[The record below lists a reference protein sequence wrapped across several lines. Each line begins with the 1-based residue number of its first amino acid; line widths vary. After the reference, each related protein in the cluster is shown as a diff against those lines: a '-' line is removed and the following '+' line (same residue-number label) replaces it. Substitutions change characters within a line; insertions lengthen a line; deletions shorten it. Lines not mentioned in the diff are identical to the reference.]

1 MKKIINL
8 LTMFMAF
15 TFSQYSI
22 AGQPGGLLIFDSKAV
37 EEVYGGLKW
46 SLGSGNKKP
55 EVIIGY
61 KKTNVDIY
69 SGVDPFENIFFA
81 NQISLKGVDGTDVSL
96 SIDLEKLKVS
106 SIRAKYFEGDASN
119 QNEVSAGFDF
129 NRGPFLGASI
139 SAPYRTIG
147 VDYFI
152 ESPES
157 TKAFLPYVILNN
169 IEKVSLQFGENWN
182 ASCVDN
188 FDSFDVELIEDAGFP
203 AGVGDFYVCNTP

>member
-8 LTMFMAF
+8 LTMLMAF
-15 TFSQYSI
+15 TFSQYSM
-22 AGQPGGLLIFDSKAV
+22 AGGPGQILIFDTKAV

-46 SLGSGNKKP
+46 SLGSGKKKP

-61 KKTNVDIY
+61 KKTNVDIS
-69 SGVDPFENIFFA
+69 SGVNPFDNTFFA
-81 NQISLKGVDGTDVSL
+81 SQISLEGVDGTDVSL

-106 SIRAKYFEGDASN
+106 SIRAKYFEGDASS

-129 NRGPFLGASI
+129 NLGPFLGASI

-152 ESPES
+152 ESPAS
-157 TKAFLPYVILNN
+157 TNAFSPYVILNN
-169 IEKVSLQFGENWN
+169 IEKTSLQFGDNWN
-182 ASCVDN
+182 ASCADSGG
-188 FDSFDVELIEDAGFP
+188 SFDVILIEDPGFP
-203 AGVGDFYVCNTP
+203 ASAGDFYVCNTP